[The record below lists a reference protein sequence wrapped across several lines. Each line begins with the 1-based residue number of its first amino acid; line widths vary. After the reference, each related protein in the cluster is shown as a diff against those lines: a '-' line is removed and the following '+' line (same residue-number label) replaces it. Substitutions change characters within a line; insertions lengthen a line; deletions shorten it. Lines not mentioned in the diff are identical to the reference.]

1 MKGVVFTGDRN
12 LEIRDFADPRP
23 GPGQAVIKMGS
34 SGLCGS
40 DLRPYRSS
48 ADELSDRLNVIC
60 GHEPCGTVTELGAGA
75 RGVQI
80 GDRVIIHHYSGCQ
93 KCKYCETGWTQ
104 LCPNGRKVYGTHAD
118 GGNSD
123 YELVEDYMCVPMPD
137 KLSFE
142 EGAAISCGTGTAYQA
157 LKRLDV
163 SGRDVLA
170 VYGQGPVGLSATF
183 LGAHMGARVIGVD
196 PVPERRRIAEANGA
210 WKTIDPMQVDPVEA
224 IYELTH
230 GEGADSTLDATGI
243 GEVRANAVRSTRI
256 WGKCCFVGEGGDVHL
271 NPSPDIIHRQ
281 LDLLGSWTFST
292 VILEELANWVV
303 DREIPLNDIITHR
316 FTLDKADEAFKLF
329 DGGTTGKVV
338 FVWN

>member
-1 MKGVVFTGDRN
+1 
-12 LEIRDFADPRP
+12 
-23 GPGQAVIKMGS
+23 
-34 SGLCGS
+34 
-40 DLRPYRSS
+40 
-48 ADELSDRLNVIC
+48 
-60 GHEPCGTVTELGAGA
+60 
-75 RGVQI
+75 
-80 GDRVIIHHYSGCQ
+80 
-93 KCKYCETGWTQ
+93 
-104 LCPNGRKVYGTHAD
+104 
-118 GGNSD
+118 
-123 YELVEDYMCVPMPD
+123 
-137 KLSFE
+137 
-142 EGAAISCGTGTAYQA
+142 
-157 LKRLDV
+157 
-163 SGRDVLA
+163 
-170 VYGQGPVGLSATF
+170 
-183 LGAHMGARVIGVD
+183 MGARVIGVD